1 MGKRIAVKTALITI
15 GIFLIVNSI
24 VLFIVFKKYPIDSEK
39 YVTVVVAIAD
49 LEPGTIIQQRHVR
62 TKRIQLS
69 ASNEVMEKDIS
80 SVIGKKTAGRILKND
95 YLRYYDLVNKE
106 NWYASDDRIIIV
118 PVNIEERLANLIKKN
133 SYIDILLKS
142 DATALIETI
151 LKKVKVEEMLDE
163 NGNPIDAIQG
173 INSKTAYMKL
183 VLGREDRQKIY
194 TCNTK
199 GQFIY
204 ELYCDEN
211 QD

>member
-15 GIFLIVNSI
+15 GIFLIINSI

-80 SVIGKKTAGRILKND
+80 SVIGKKTAGKILKND
-95 YLRYYDLVNKE
+95 YLRNYDLVNKE